1 MVLFLDV
8 DCGSVPESSLSC
20 TFLFKLFFFFFVSTH
35 LVFQYNCNDR
45 I

>member
-20 TFLFKLFFFFFVSTH
+20 TFLFKHFFFVSTH